1 MSEAAR
7 LLRNA
12 ERFLVAPPLPARFGD
27 AAVSLCDISESG
39 ARLRHAD
46 RLEMGAKSTLH
57 VTLGAQ
63 PFRVEAM
70 VVWSQ
75 RDSAGVS
82 GFVSGVRAY
91 AAPEVMK
98 SIVHHLAEARRTTA
112 MEELR
117 KHDRY
122 DIHPAMSAAW
132 NGDPVR
138 IEDLSTHGA
147 RVETAQRQPIGTPGR
162 LRFAVPNAEL
172 HVDVAATVVWSA
184 LKAIDGEEV
193 FRFHAGLMIAER
205 ADLVRLAIGQ
215 LCSSGHAVMDV
226 HSLPLKLK
234 IARARA
240 RKVAPSFKTLY
251 NSGLPADQFLLIQGV
266 REELRVNGE
275 EAMQW
280 YRRARVVIADPAT
293 RALAPAIADH
303 PDAIAVWEYLDR
315 SVDPSLISRAFAVE
329 CRTGS

>member
-7 LLRNA
+7 LLRSA

-27 AAVSLCDISESG
+27 DSVSLCDISETG
-39 ARLRHAD
+39 ARLRHAG
-46 RLEMGAKSTLH
+46 RFEMGAKSTLH
-57 VTLGAQ
+57 VAVSGHAH
-63 PFRVEAM
+63 RVEAM
-70 VVWSQ
+70 VVWTQ
-75 RDSAGVS
+75 PDSANVHD
-82 GFVSGVRAY
+82 FVSGVRAY
-91 AAPEVMK
+91 GASDVMK
-98 SIVHHLAEARRTTA
+98 SIVQQLAHARRTTP

-122 DIHPAMSAAW
+122 DVRPALAGAW
-132 NGDPVR
+132 NGDRVR
-138 IEDLSTHGA
+138 IEDISTHGA
-147 RVETAQRQPIGTPGR
+147 RIETAQRQPIGTPGR

-172 HVDVAATVVWSA
+172 HVDVAAAVVWSA
-184 LKAIDGEEV
+184 LKAIDGEEA

-205 ADLVRLAIGQ
+205 ADLVRLAVGQ

-240 RKVAPSFKTLY
+240 RKVAPSFRALY
-251 NSGLPADQFLLIQGV
+251 NSGVPADQFLLIQGV
-266 REELRVNGE
+266 REELRVNGD

-303 PDAIAVWEYLDR
+303 PDALAVWEYLDR
-315 SVDPSLISRAFAVE
+315 SVDPSLISRAFAI
-329 CRTGS
+329 G